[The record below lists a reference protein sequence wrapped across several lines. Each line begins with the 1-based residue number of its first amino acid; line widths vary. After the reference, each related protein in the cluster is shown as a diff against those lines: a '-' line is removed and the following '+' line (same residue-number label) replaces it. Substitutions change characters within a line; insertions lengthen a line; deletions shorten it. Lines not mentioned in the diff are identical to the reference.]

1 MNRQYNEKVYKKVKK
16 DLVSLL
22 KEVGTQCDDLTGYI
36 KSGNTLYELDN
47 EYDSLISECYD
58 LIDVLKEA
66 QEVARGYIQY
76 RE

>member
-1 MNRQYNEKVYKKVKK
+1 MTRQYDEKIYKRVKK
-16 DLVSLL
+16 ELVSLL
-22 KEVGTQCDDLTGYI
+22 KEVGTQCKDLNGYI

-47 EYDSLISECYD
+47 EYDSLIYECYD
-58 LIDVLKEA
+58 LIEVLKEA